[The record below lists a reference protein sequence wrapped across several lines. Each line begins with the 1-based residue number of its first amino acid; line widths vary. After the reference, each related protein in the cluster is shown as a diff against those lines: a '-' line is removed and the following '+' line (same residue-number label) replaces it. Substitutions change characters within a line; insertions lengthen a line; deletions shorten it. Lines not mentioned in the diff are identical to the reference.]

1 MSIIFYDHLT
11 PREEIIVLIKKYD
24 APENQKGKALQL
36 VDDILHQG
44 IVDFIL
50 KQLPEKH
57 HRPFLKRLHAAPYDP
72 ELLIMLKKKIADDIE
87 DQIRA
92 QADTLVK
99 KIRQELGL
107 SS

>member
-11 PREEIIVLIKKYD
+11 PRDKIIVIIKESK

-44 IVDFIL
+44 LVDFIL

-57 HRPFLKRLHAAPYDP
+57 QRPFLKRLHSMPYDP
-72 ELLIMLKKKIADDIE
+72 EILTMLKERIADDIE
-87 DQIRA
+87 DRIREEA
-92 QADTLVK
+92 ERLINKV
-99 KIRQELGL
+99 RQELGL
-107 SS
+107 

>member
-11 PREEIIVLIKKYD
+11 PKEEILVIIKQSD

-50 KQLPEKH
+50 KQLPDKH
-57 HRPFLKRLHAAPYDP
+57 HRPFLKRLHSMPYDP
-72 ELLIMLKKKIADDIE
+72 EILTMLKKRVADDIE
-87 DQIRA
+87 D
-92 QADTLVK
+92 
-99 KIRQELGL
+99 KIREEADRLIKKVRKELGV
-107 SS
+107 

>member
-11 PREEIIVLIKKYD
+11 PRDKIIVIIKESK

-44 IVDFIL
+44 LVDFIL

-57 HRPFLKRLHAAPYDP
+57 QRPFLKRLHSMPYDP
-72 ELLIMLKKKIADDIE
+72 EILTMLKERVADDIE
-87 DQIRA
+87 DRIREE
-92 QADTLVK
+92 ADRLVNK
-99 KIRQELGL
+99 VRQELGL
-107 SS
+107 

>member
-11 PREEIIVLIKKYD
+11 PRDEIIVIIKESQ

-57 HRPFLKRLHAAPYDP
+57 HRPFLKKLHSAPYDP
-72 ELLIMLKKKIADDIE
+72 EIVGMLKERIANDIE
-87 DQIRA
+87 DQIRSEA
-92 QADTLVK
+92 NRLIK
-99 KIRQELGL
+99 KVRQELGV
-107 SS
+107 

>member
-11 PREEIIVLIKKYD
+11 PRDKIIVIIKESK

-44 IVDFIL
+44 LVDFIL

-57 HRPFLKRLHAAPYDP
+57 QRPFLKRLHSMPYDP
-72 ELLIMLKKKIADDIE
+72 EILTMLKERIADDIE
-87 DQIRA
+87 DRIKEE
-92 QADTLVK
+92 ADRLVNK
-99 KIRQELGL
+99 VRQELGL
-107 SS
+107 

>member
-11 PREEIIVLIKKYD
+11 PRDKIIVIIKESK

-44 IVDFIL
+44 LVDFIL

-57 HRPFLKRLHAAPYDP
+57 HRPFLKRLHSMPYDP
-72 ELLIMLKKKIADDIE
+72 EILTMLKERIADDIE
-87 DQIRA
+87 DRIKEE
-92 QADTLVK
+92 ADRLVNK
-99 KIRQELGL
+99 VRQELGL
-107 SS
+107 

>member
-11 PREEIIVLIKKYD
+11 PRDELIVIIKKSQ

-44 IVDFIL
+44 LVDFIL

-57 HRPFLKRLHAAPYDP
+57 HRPFLKRLYSVPYDP
-72 ELLIMLKKKIADDIE
+72 EILSMLRERIADDIE
-87 DQIRA
+87 NRIREEA
-92 QADTLVK
+92 ERLIK
-99 KIRQELGL
+99 KIRQELDV
-107 SS
+107 

>member
-11 PREEIIVLIKKYD
+11 PKEEILVIIKQSG

-50 KQLPEKH
+50 KQLPEKQ
-57 HRPFLKRLHAAPYDP
+57 HRPFLKLLHSMPYDP
-72 ELLIMLKKKIADDIE
+72 EILTMLKKRIADDIE
-87 DQIRA
+87 D
-92 QADTLVK
+92 
-99 KIRQELGL
+99 KIREEADRLIKKVRKELGV
-107 SS
+107 

>member
-11 PREEIIVLIKKYD
+11 PRDKIIVIIKESK

-44 IVDFIL
+44 LVDFIL

-57 HRPFLKRLHAAPYDP
+57 QRPFLKRLHSMPYDP
-72 ELLIMLKKKIADDIE
+72 EILTMLKERIADDIE
-87 DQIRA
+87 DRIREE
-92 QADTLVK
+92 ADRLVNK
-99 KIRQELGL
+99 VRQELGL
-107 SS
+107 

>member
-11 PREEIIVLIKKYD
+11 PKEELLIIIKQSD

-50 KQLPEKH
+50 KQLPDKH
-57 HRPFLKRLHAAPYDP
+57 HRPFLKRLHSMPYDP
-72 ELLIMLKKKIADDIE
+72 EILTMLKKRIADDIE
-87 DQIRA
+87 D
-92 QADTLVK
+92 
-99 KIRQELGL
+99 KIREEADRLIKKVRSELGV
-107 SS
+107 

>member
-11 PREEIIVLIKKYD
+11 PKDDLIVIIKQTE

-36 VDDILHQG
+36 IDDILHQG

-57 HRPFLKRLHAAPYDP
+57 HQPFLKRLHSMPYDP
-72 ELLIMLKKKIADDIE
+72 EILTMLKERIADDIE
-87 DQIRA
+87 DRIR
-92 QADTLVK
+92 QEADRLIK
-99 KIRQELGL
+99 KVRQELGV
-107 SS
+107 

>member
-11 PREEIIVLIKKYD
+11 PRDKIIVIIKESK

-44 IVDFIL
+44 LVDFIL

-57 HRPFLKRLHAAPYDP
+57 QRPFLKRLHSMPYDP
-72 ELLIMLKKKIADDIE
+72 EILTMLKERIADDIE
-87 DQIRA
+87 DRIKEE
-92 QADTLVK
+92 ADRLIK
-99 KIRQELGL
+99 KVRQELGV
-107 SS
+107 

>member
-11 PREEIIVLIKKYD
+11 PKEEILIIIKQSD

-50 KQLPEKH
+50 KQLPDKH
-57 HRPFLKRLHAAPYDP
+57 HRPFLKRLHSMPYDP
-72 ELLIMLKKKIADDIE
+72 EILTMLKKRIADDIE
-87 DQIRA
+87 D
-92 QADTLVK
+92 
-99 KIRQELGL
+99 KIREEADRLIKKVRSELGV
-107 SS
+107 

>member
-11 PREEIIVLIKKYD
+11 PRDKIIVIIKESK

-44 IVDFIL
+44 LVDFIL

-57 HRPFLKRLHAAPYDP
+57 HRPFLKRLHSMPYDP
-72 ELLIMLKKKIADDIE
+72 EILTMLKERIADDIE
-87 DQIRA
+87 DRIKEE
-92 QADTLVK
+92 ADRLIK
-99 KIRQELGL
+99 KVRQELGV
-107 SS
+107 

>member
-11 PREEIIVLIKKYD
+11 PKEEILVIIKQSD

-50 KQLPEKH
+50 KQLPDKH
-57 HRPFLKRLHAAPYDP
+57 HRPFLKRLHSMPYDP
-72 ELLIMLKKKIADDIE
+72 EILTMLKKRIADDIE
-87 DQIRA
+87 D
-92 QADTLVK
+92 
-99 KIRQELGL
+99 KIREEADRLIKKVRKELGV
-107 SS
+107 

>member
-11 PREEIIVLIKKYD
+11 PKEEILIIIKKSD

-50 KQLPEKH
+50 KQLPKKH
-57 HRPFLKRLHAAPYDP
+57 HHPFLKRLHSMPYDP
-72 ELLIMLKKKIADDIE
+72 EILTMLKGRIADDIE
-87 DQIRA
+87 DKIREEA
-92 QADTLVK
+92 NRLIK
-99 KIRQELGL
+99 KVRQELGV
-107 SS
+107 

>member
-11 PREEIIVLIKKYD
+11 PRDRIIVIIKESK

-44 IVDFIL
+44 LVDFIL

-57 HRPFLKRLHAAPYDP
+57 HRPFLKRLHSMPYDP
-72 ELLIMLKKKIADDIE
+72 EILTMLKERIADDIE
-87 DQIRA
+87 DRIKEE
-92 QADTLVK
+92 ADRLVNK
-99 KIRQELGL
+99 VRQELGL
-107 SS
+107 

>member
-11 PREEIIVLIKKYD
+11 PRDELIVIIKNSQ

-57 HRPFLKRLHAAPYDP
+57 QRPFLKRLHSMPYDP
-72 ELLIMLKKKIADDIE
+72 EILTMLRKRIANDIE

-92 QADTLVK
+92 EADRLVK
-99 KIRQELGL
+99 KVRKELGV
-107 SS
+107 